1 MSQIS
6 ELDRDVTKPEGAR
19 MVTKAELEQLGGM
32 GGSMGKSSSGSGSG
46 SGSASAVPSA
56 PAAG

>member
-32 GGSMGKSSSGSGSG
+32 GGSMGKSSSGSGS
-46 SGSASAVPSA
+46 ASAVPSA
-56 PAAG
+56 PPAG